1 MKVLETLYLCRRDC
15 CPEMHYDSEEGYII
29 ITDDF
34 KDKIKLTV
42 PQFELL
48 KKAFEKRFTE
58 VTLDA

>member
-1 MKVLETLYLCRRDC
+1 MEELYNCRRDC
-15 CPEMHYDSEEGYII
+15 CPVMNYDMEEGYII

-34 KDKIKLTV
+34 KNTVKLTV

-48 KKAFEKRFTE
+48 KNAFDKRFPE